1 MPELLS
7 SPFFSIL
14 IRLFLALFLGGL
26 IGLERGLHGRP
37 AGLRTHILVCLGA
50 TIVMIIPEMLSVNLN
65 QSAQSAWVQVDPGRM
80 VAGIVTGIGFLGA
93 GAIIRIGDIVRG
105 LTTAATIWFTAALGI
120 VIGSGHYGLAMIS
133 TALALI
139 VLLLL
144 DKAGHLIP
152 GIIYRSVTVT
162 VSEKYRESLEEMSTD
177 IFHKFDIRIQE
188 QSHQWFRKNEEVTIV
203 YQIRTKDSKS
213 SGPVVSA
220 LAKGKGVSSV
230 IWE

>member
-1 MPELLS
+1 MSEFIS
-7 SPFFSIL
+7 SFYFSIL

-26 IGLERGLHGRP
+26 LGLERSLHGRP

-50 TIVMIIPEMLSVNLN
+50 TIIMITPELLSANLG
-65 QSAQSAWVQVDPGRM
+65 QSANSGWAQVDPGRM

-105 LTTAATIWFTAALGI
+105 LTTAACIWFTAALGI
-120 VIGSGHYGLAMIS
+120 VIGGGHYGLAMIS

-144 DKAGHLIP
+144 DKAGHFITTVM
-152 GIIYRSVTVT
+152 YRSVTVT
-162 VSEKYRESLEEMSTD
+162 VGDKHRESFENSSTD
-177 IFHKFDIRIQE
+177 IFQRHGIRVQE
-188 QSHQWFRKNEEVTIV
+188 QSHQWFRKDEEVKIV
-203 YQIRTKDSKS
+203 YQIRTKDSRS
-213 SGPVVSA
+213 SGPVVTA
-220 LAKGKGVSSV
+220 LAKENGVSSV